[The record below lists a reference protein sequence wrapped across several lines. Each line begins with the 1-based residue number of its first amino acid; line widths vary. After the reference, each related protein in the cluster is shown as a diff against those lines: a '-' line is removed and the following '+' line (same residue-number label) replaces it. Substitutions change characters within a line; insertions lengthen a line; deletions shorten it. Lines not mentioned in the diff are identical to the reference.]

1 MAGTHVCILGAG
13 GLGSVIGACL
23 AESGTSV
30 TMIARPPHANAIQGG
45 GLRVVGIR
53 GDRLVRKNLRAVS
66 DPDAV
71 ESDIDFLMLL
81 VKTRDSAAALAGA
94 RGLRDRTAAVLS
106 FQNSSGKDKALAD
119 WAGAS
124 RVVGASTT
132 EAGTLIEPGLVRHT
146 ATAPVAFYFG
156 ELDGRPS
163 ERVDN
168 LVDLF
173 TSAGLSARATATIA
187 EVEWEKVL
195 SAALVAAFSITTVG
209 FLPDATMTDT
219 LRIRTGAEHYA
230 ALATELLAIYKGLGF
245 EPRDYFAPFSQFC
258 KLSTATF
265 EEAVAQAMDIGH
277 TMAAAGV
284 RGRPSMHDDLL
295 RHRPT
300 EVEESVGAFVR
311 AADRLNIAAPT
322 LRAAYRIV
330 RTYQSLVTEKES
342 VDVPG

>member
-1 MAGTHVCILGAG
+1 MARQVCILGAG
-13 GLGSVIGACL
+13 GLGSVLGACL
-23 AESGTSV
+23 AESGADV
-30 TMIARPPHANAIQGG
+30 TLVARPAHVDAIQTG

-53 GDRLVRKNLRAVS
+53 GDRTVRTNLRAVS
-66 DPDAV
+66 DPAAV
-71 ESDIDFLMLL
+71 EGDIDFLILL

-94 RGLRDRTAAVLS
+94 RGLRDRIAAALSLQNSSTKDAVLS
-106 FQNSSGKDKALAD
+106 D

-132 EAGTLIEPGLVRHT
+132 EAGTLIEPGVVRHT

-163 ERVDN
+163 ERIDS
-168 LVDLF
+168 LVNIF
-173 TSAGLSARATATIA
+173 KAAGFGAQATGAIT

-219 LRIRTGAEHYA
+219 LRIRTGAEHYV

-245 EPRDYFAPFSQFC
+245 EPRDYFAPFSQFR
-258 KLSTATF
+258 KLSTATAD
-265 EEAVAQAMDIGH
+265 ESVALAMELGRS
-277 TMAAAGV
+277 MAAAGV

-295 RHRPT
+295 RRRPT
-300 EVEESVGAFVR
+300 EVEESIGAFVR
-311 AADRLNIAAPT
+311 AADRLAMDAPT

-330 RTYQSLVTEKES
+330 RTYQTLVTEK
-342 VDVPG
+342 VLPDVQG